1 MKLFKFASEREGTQ
15 KGGFPQKM
23 GVGGGGG
30 GGSNSRGNYVLPLL
44 NSAES
49 NENIRSNYSKGN
61 PNLIIDISAPHFKVF
76 NMMSNYFLLNYN
88 YFLSCMNRI

>member
-1 MKLFKFASEREGTQ
+1 
-15 KGGFPQKM
+15 M

-76 NMMSNYFLLNYN
+76 NMMSNYFLLNSPVWTEYKLTKVMSIQV
-88 YFLSCMNRI
+88 FQF